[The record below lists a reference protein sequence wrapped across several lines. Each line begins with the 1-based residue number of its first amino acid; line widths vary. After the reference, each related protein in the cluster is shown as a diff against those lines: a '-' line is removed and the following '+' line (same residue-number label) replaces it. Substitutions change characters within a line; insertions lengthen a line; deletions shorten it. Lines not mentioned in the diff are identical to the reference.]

1 VFSVLQAQQV
11 EKLSVEDGVIQL
23 EVILTEKLVGLYTVN
38 CSSNTVG
45 PIASGNQVTLLVVDS
60 KELCVTEYRPNN
72 VNVGTEFQVSVLLL
86 NLFSTG
92 LKRLHSQY
100 SGR

>member
-1 VFSVLQAQQV
+1 VLQAQQV

-72 VNVGTEFQVSVLLL
+72 VSVGTEFQVSVLLL
-86 NLFSTG
+86 DLFSTG
-92 LKRLHSQY
+92 FKRLHTQY
-100 SGR
+100 SGRQ